1 MKKSIYSALVS
12 ISIIAVLLTL
22 LASMWFYYSGVRKE
36 AETHLQQMT
45 TVLAD
50 GMRNQPVPVDWLAA
64 SVAGIDDMTRVTW
77 IDASGKVRFESAYNA
92 DQMENHLEREEV
104 KAALAHGEGA
114 SRRESGTLARETS
127 YYALRLDDGSVLRT
141 AVDRGSL
148 LAIMQRALPGVLGVL
163 AVILIACFFLAGY
176 LTRHLLQPLRQAG
189 EAVDA
194 MISGQ
199 PVPYMLGVPELDP
212 ILARTRAQQENISH
226 YINEINDERSRTR
239 RMMDTLTEGVILLD
253 RGQSILDYNNVT
265 AKIFQLTSDVHGQS
279 AAALDQSSAWLTCI
293 QDAMKTGESS
303 TELTL
308 CERIYRVRA
317 RRTESSNNDFTVL
330 LVVRDVTETALA
342 EQRRREF
349 SANVSHELN
358 TPLTSIRGY
367 AELLLNGMYHNA
379 DEVKN
384 FARRMIQESN
394 RLLGL
399 IQNIMRLS
407 RIEEANEPYQWQD
420 VSLHYIAEQVT
431 DLLEMQSEKKNIRM
445 QLHGDRGYVFGDAR
459 LLFELVLNL
468 ADNAVKYNREGG
480 SVDVTIRDGEDDVTL
495 TVKDTGVGIPIEQQN
510 YIFERFYRVE
520 QSRSKETGGSGLGLA
535 IVKHIVALHHGE
547 LALTSQPKEGTAIT
561 VTLPKTQPDAAE
573 TGKTQSAD
581 DVTNDGD
588 VSHVVTK

>member
-12 ISIIAVLLTL
+12 ISIVAVLLTL

-104 KAALAHGEGA
+104 KAALANGEGA

-148 LAIMQRALPGVLGVL
+148 FAIMQRALPGVLGVL

-176 LTRHLLQPLRQAG
+176 LTRHLLKPLRQAG

-226 YINEINDERSRTR
+226 YIDEINDERSRTR
-239 RMMDTLTEGVILLD
+239 HMMDTLTEGVILLD

-265 AKIFQLTSDVHGQS
+265 AKIFQLTSDVYGQS

-293 QDAMKTGESS
+293 QDAMQTGESS

-317 RRTESSNNDFTVL
+317 RRTESSNDDFTVL

-407 RIEEANEPYQWQD
+407 RIEEANEPYQWQN

-445 QLHGDRGYVFGDAR
+445 RVHGDRGYVFGDAR

-561 VTLPKTQPDAAE
+561 VTLPKTQPDAKE
-573 TGKTQSAD
+573 TEKTQSAD
-581 DVTNDGD
+581 DVTNDGA